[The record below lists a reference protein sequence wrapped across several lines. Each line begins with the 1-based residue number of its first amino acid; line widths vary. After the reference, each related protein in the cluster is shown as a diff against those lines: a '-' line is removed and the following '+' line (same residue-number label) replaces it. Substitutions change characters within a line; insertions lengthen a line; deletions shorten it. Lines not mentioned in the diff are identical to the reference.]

1 MMMVP
6 VPGRVRVR
14 VASENWCLVCAYRI
28 ISSYCGSMQE
38 HRNTAPLNLRVLC
51 LGGDLNLRV
60 LCPGGGDKR
69 AKRSTS
75 AAGGLSTEWTWK
87 CNPKHAKRGEC
98 KEHRAAES
106 ARLVP
111 WGRGQ
116 TREAQ
121 HKRRQRAQHQMD
133 LEVHH
138 KTRKTWRMQGARGS

>member
-1 MMMVP
+1 VKIGVWCVLISEHWLLLLWANAGARGHGALESARLVP
-6 VPGRVRVR
+6 
-14 VASENWCLVCAYRI
+14 W
-28 ISSYCGSMQE
+28 
-38 HRNTAPLNLRVLC
+38 
-51 LGGDLNLRV
+51 GDLNLRV

-87 CNPKHAKRGEC
+87 YNTKHAKHGVC
-98 KEHRAAES
+98 KEHRGAES

-121 HKRRQRAQHQMD
+121 HERRQRAQHRMD
-133 LEVHH
+133 LEVQS
-138 KTRKTWRMQGARGS
+138 KTRKTWSLQGARGS